1 MHRTHRLLLFAVLL
15 GVLSP
20 ALADG
25 DFLID
30 ADWLA
35 EHIDDDNLVVLEVRY
50 HPHRYFTVG
59 HVPGAVQV
67 QRFRDLGDN
76 AASPLMRFPPKEAF
90 QATLRRSGVNDGS
103 TLVIYDDAST
113 ALASRLYFLLA
124 LYGFDL
130 ERVKVLDGGTIEW
143 SAFNELSKDPVERA
157 PGTVTLKEA
166 DPRLFVEWTAVY
178 DDVVSRRAP
187 GVVLVDARPRAMYTG
202 EVIQHSIVGGH
213 IPGAIN
219 VVSLEGTDGQSQKW
233 RDDGTLAVAQDSH
246 STPINLRTRPQEPHG
261 STEISRV
268 REGRCVRRKRIRWS
282 KSRHVFLAD
291 SRSTSFAASCCRRI
305 RFRALSIWSFSISS
319 SSRSPPADRHR
330 PGCASR
336 HLSMACRS

>member
-20 ALADG
+20 ALADR

-35 EHIDDDNLVVLEVRY
+35 EHIDDENLVVLEVRY

-76 AASPLMRFPPKEAF
+76 AASPLMRFPSKEAF
-90 QATLRRSGVNDGS
+90 QATLRRWGVNDGS

-113 ALASRLYFLLA
+113 ALASRLYYLLA

-233 RDDGTLAVAQDSH
+233 RDDGTLATLYKDIPKDKTVYVYCHDGFRMS
-246 STPINLRTRPQEPHG
+246 
-261 STEISRV
+261 
-268 REGRCVRRKRIRWS
+268 
-282 KSRHVFLAD
+282 LAWMQ
-291 SRSTSFAASCCRRI
+291 
-305 RFRALSIWSFSISS
+305 L
-319 SSRSPPADRHR
+319 
-330 PGCASR
+330 R
-336 HLSMACRS
+336 HLGYEDVRLYNGGWSHWGNTLTLPVAEGEEPYDEAFTL